1 MDWKRS
7 KTYEYLDKWYQFMEK
22 LHERERYYELS
33 MKELVE
39 LCKAFMHEEDISSM
53 SESGELCFVRK
64 WLKDRGI
71 DG

>member
-1 MDWKRS
+1 MD
-7 KTYEYLDKWYQFMEK
+7 EYLDKWYQFMEQ

-33 MKELVE
+33 MKELCE
-39 LCKAFMHEEDISSM
+39 LVRDFQVDCHD
-53 SESGELCFVRK
+53 GFVSNDAGYIEK